1 MAGAAAYSNEKK
13 DTDLIRNFITLFLA
27 SVCFVNI
34 AYSQSKNQ
42 DRQDEKREN
51 ERVEKMQ
58 KAVREAQDELQKIA
72 KSLRTSI
79 IETQRAEAAL
89 RLALSDFRH
98 ERETAEDRWEEKN
111 GLADQIQ
118 SMRDLRAKYDS
129 IVKPMIA
136 QVQTSD
142 EWIVA
147 TKNASAAITASKTI
161 LNDDSLS
168 EDQLEAHLAKR
179 DAIINAPRELETK
192 AVEADPEA
200 KSLKIKIDAQL
211 ESIKSKRSKLD
222 DEKIENDPQVKQAK
236 AASQKAQQLVDTA
249 KKELASLRSQV
260 SKKQTSLAHANK
272 NLSDAKQADANDR
285 NQSTKAKKKK

>member
-1 MAGAAAYSNEKK
+1 M
-13 DTDLIRNFITLFLA
+13 IRNFITLFLA
-27 SVCFVNI
+27 SVCFVSI

-58 KAVREAQDELQKIA
+58 KSVREEQEELQKIA

-79 IETQRAEAAL
+79 IETQRAEEAL
-89 RLALSDFRH
+89 RLALADFRH
-98 ERETAEDRWEEKN
+98 EREAAEERWEEKN

-118 SMRDLRAKYDS
+118 LTRELRAKYDS

-136 QVQTSD
+136 KVQATD

-147 TKNASAAITASKTI
+147 NKNASAAIAASTTI

-168 EDQLEAHLAKR
+168 EDQLESYLGKR
-179 DAIINAPRELETK
+179 DAIINAPRVLETK

-222 DEKIENDPQVKQAK
+222 DEKIEIDPRVKQAK
-236 AASQKAQQLVDTA
+236 AASQKAQQLVDTN
-249 KKELASLRSQV
+249 KKELTALRSQV
-260 SKKQTSLAHANK
+260 SKKQASLAHANK
-272 NLSDAKQADANDR
+272 NLWDAKQADAKDR
-285 NQSTKAKKKK
+285 NQSTKSKKNK